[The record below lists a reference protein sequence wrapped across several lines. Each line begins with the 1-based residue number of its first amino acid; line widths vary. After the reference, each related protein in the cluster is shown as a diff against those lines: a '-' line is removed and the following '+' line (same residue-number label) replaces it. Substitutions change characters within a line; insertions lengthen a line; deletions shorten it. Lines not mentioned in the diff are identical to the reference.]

1 MVVVIIVSVVIVA
14 ALVAMLVVKSKEAKM
29 FASQVVVAK
38 EECEHRIQ
46 EELRRNEEGANRM
59 KEEYERRL
67 TDERLR
73 IKEETDRLQADHKQ
87 QIAMLRTEL
96 ENATRNILEKQSDKL
111 KDNNTEQIGTILNP
125 LREQLR
131 NMKET
136 IDQNKDSHTRDA
148 SALREAMKQLVERSE
163 AQDRVT
169 QNLTNALKNKGKVQ
183 GDWGEQVLEQIL
195 LSSNLREGI
204 DFEIQGNVKDE
215 EGNNLR
221 PDVIV
226 HCPDGSNIIID
237 SKVSL
242 TAYSDYIAATNEEE
256 RDRASRENL
265 MSISRH
271 ITELTNKNY
280 NKLVQNAVPMVLMFI
295 PNEGSY
301 VLAFDRDPN
310 IGLNAYKKNV
320 VLINPTNL
328 MLAITLV
335 EQMWKNENRDKNVQ
349 DVMKMA
355 TDLYDKFVNFAETF
369 DKVGQQLGTA
379 QTTYSKAKGQLM
391 EGRGNIVRRLD
402 ELKSKGVTTAKQIP
416 ESLKE

>member
-1 MVVVIIVSVVIVA
+1 MVVVIIVSIVVVAILA
-14 ALVAMLVVKSKEAKM
+14 ALLVVKWNEAKM
-29 FASQVVVAK
+29 FASQVDVVKA
-38 EECEHRIQ
+38 ESEQRLGDET
-46 EELRRNEEGANRM
+46 RRNEEAASRM
-59 KEEYERRL
+59 KGEYEQRL
-67 TDERLR
+67 ADERQR
-73 IKEETDRLQADHKQ
+73 TKEEVERLQTDHKQ
-87 QIAMLRTEL
+87 QITMLRTEL

-111 KDNNTEQIGTILNP
+111 KDNNAEQISTILNP

-148 SALREAMKQLVERSE
+148 SALREAMKHLVERSE

-169 QNLTNALKNKGKVQ
+169 QNLTEALKNKGKVQ

-204 DFEIQGNVKDE
+204 DFEIQGSVKDD

-226 HCPDGSNIIID
+226 HCPDGSSIIID

-242 TAYSDYIAATNEEE
+242 TAYSDYIAATNEDE
-256 RDRASRENL
+256 RDRASKENL
-265 MSISRH
+265 MSINRH
-271 ITELTNKNY
+271 VTELTNKNY

-310 IGLNAYKKNV
+310 VGLNAYKRNV

-328 MLAITLV
+328 MLTITLV

-355 TDLYDKFVNFAETF
+355 TDLYDKFVTFAETF

-379 QTTYSKAKGQLM
+379 QTTYAKAKGQLM

-402 ELKSKGVTTAKQIP
+402 ELKSKGIATAKQIP